1 MGANLT
7 FEGELHQCPR
17 AAPLRGPGRAL
28 RLYTGREGVDAGA
41 VRAHRDVPRPSRGLP
56 APGSVAE
63 RSAAA
68 SASGRACTRRA
79 NPRLCLPGGR
89 LRACRRERP
98 RAVFPEPGGVPR
110 ARPPSAGPG
119 CPFKRGPGA
128 VSIAAPGSFPLLPF
142 RSAAIRG
149 AAARAGPR
157 DGQPRA
163 AAGAAPPTAV
173 RAAPRGLPRG
183 RGASGH
189 RGVAA
194 GISAGRADAP
204 ESVCA
209 RRTAQ

>member
-1 MGANLT
+1 MP
-7 FEGELHQCPR
+7 EGSAALSTGQS
-17 AAPLRGPGRAL
+17 AAPCCC
-28 RLYTGREGVDAGA
+28 LYTGGCRVGTRL
-41 VRAHRDVPRPSRGLP
+41 VRVELCSLLSRLVTR
-56 APGSVAE
+56 SV
-63 RSAAA
+63 AA
-68 SASGRACTRRA
+68 SANGRACTLCA
-79 NPRLCLPGGR
+79 NLRLCLPGGR
-89 LRACRRERP
+89 LRVCLRERL
-98 RAVFPEPGGVPR
+98 RAGFPKPGSVPG

-163 AAGAAPPTAV
+163 AAGAAPPTAA

-183 RGASGH
+183 CGALGH

-194 GISAGRADAP
+194 GPAAGRADAP

>member
-1 MGANLT
+1 LKVSCIRAR
-7 FEGELHQCPR
+7 GECCS
-17 AAPLRGPGRAL
+17 
-28 RLYTGREGVDAGA
+28 E
-41 VRAHRDVPRPSRGLP
+41 HR
-56 APGSVAE
+56 AE
-63 RSAAA
+63 RSAVLLFIHGWMPGRYAPCPSRALLAPVSVGERSVAA
-68 SASGRACTRRA
+68 SANGRACTLCA
-79 NPRLCLPGGR
+79 NLRLCLPGGR
-89 LRACRRERP
+89 LRVCLRERL
-98 RAVFPEPGGVPR
+98 RAGFPKPGSVPG

-163 AAGAAPPTAV
+163 AAGAAPPTAA

-183 RGASGH
+183 CGALGH

-194 GISAGRADAP
+194 GPAAGRADAP